1 MFVGEGLIK
10 TMGSSPVL
18 FTLPTIST
26 LRLASMILCTQGR
39 LLGFLLIIIF
49 RAPKKKRIALTC
61 DYFDLSTKCDGHCG
75 DHNGDRTYFQV
86 YYISKRKVED

>member
-1 MFVGEGLIK
+1 MFVEEGLIK
-10 TMGSSPVL
+10 TMESSQVL
-18 FTLPTIST
+18 FTPPTTST
-26 LRLASMILCTQGR
+26 LRLASMILCMYER
-39 LLGFLLIIIF
+39 LLILLLIIFF

-86 YYISKRKVED
+86 YYMNKRKVKD